1 MRYLSGLAM
10 VPASNGTGQRD
21 SWIVDR
27 AIDNGPNPNEN
38 DGRIFEISVVESSAP
53 SIGRILI
60 NLRSIGR

>member
-10 VPASNGTGQRD
+10 GPASNGTGQRD
-21 SWIVDR
+21 YWIVDR

-38 DGRIFEISVVESSAP
+38 DGRIFEISVVGSSAP

-60 NLRSIGR
+60 NLRPIGT